1 MSLSAGVAVGF
12 MSKRASQGKRDPS
25 PARNDRALLS
35 ACLQGDAAA
44 WEALIARYQRL
55 IYSIPI
61 KLGLSPNDAADV
73 FQSVCLKLLEH
84 LSTLRNQDKISSWL
98 ITTTRR
104 ESWRLALH
112 RRREHVTVAYESNNS
127 ADELSRLPDRQAPLD
142 EQQERSEQQQILRQ
156 AVEQLPE
163 RCRRLITLLFYSGDQ
178 LGYDEIARQL
188 EVPRASMGPTRARC
202 LAKLK
207 KLLEGKL

>member
-1 MSLSAGVAVGF
+1 M
-12 MSKRASQGKRDPS
+12 
-25 PARNDRALLS
+25 
-35 ACLQGDAAA
+35 A

-55 IYSIPI
+55 IYAIPI

-104 ESWRLALH
+104 ESWRLARH
-112 RRREHVTVAYESNNS
+112 RRREHVIAPDESGDS
-127 ADELSRLPDRQAPLD
+127 PDEWSQLPDRQVPLD
-142 EQQERSEQQQILRQ
+142 EQQATLEQQQILRQ

-163 RCRRLITLLFYSGDQ
+163 RCRQLITLLFYSVTD
-178 LGYDEIARQL
+178 LSYNEIARQL
-188 EVPRASMGPTRARC
+188 DIPRDSMGPTRARC
-202 LAKLK
+202 LARLK